1 MSHIYNNIQ
10 KNYNLVME
18 FKGIFWFIR
27 GFFENTRVLLKFIGF

>member
-18 FKGIFWFIR
+18 FKGSFWFIR
-27 GFFENTRVLLKFIGF
+27 GFFENTPVLLKFIGF